1 MRRKDLETLSTNA
14 DGSHN
19 KEHGSRGIT
28 EEKIPNIA
36 LIVSL
41 FLVSTSLFV
50 FQFSL
55 TRVFS
60 PMLQYHFVFILT
72 STAVFGL
79 GIGGLIA
86 YRLGKKYTKT
96 ELGSQLTGWLI
107 ILSSSYI
114 LSFSLIYK
122 LPFINQFAVYSAI
135 AAFPFI
141 AGGIFI
147 SLVFMKMAKNSHK
160 LYFADLAGAGVGSI
174 AVIQFINN
182 LGIVNT
188 VLIVAGFSALASL
201 IISFFLSK
209 KKQMV
214 IAVCAMVILV
224 ISGAYQQGIK
234 QFERRFTGYF
244 TSPLTLLYRLRS
256 SNTNHRLENWTWD
269 SYSRTDIIENID
281 DLGSKIVTID
291 GGSESMMYRNEGDLD
306 ELQYLRSDLD
316 YFPFTM
322 GKNNKT
328 LLIGAG
334 GGKDVLLALLGG
346 SKDIDVVE
354 INRGTIKIADEYAEY
369 NGSIYGREEVDVFI
383 QDGRNFVKRT
393 KKQYDHIYL
402 AKVMSH
408 AAEAVGYS
416 LGENYIYTK
425 EAVRDYWE
433 ALKDDGRLTFVL
445 HGQKDTTRLVLT
457 VMEILEEIGIK
468 KSQIS
473 DHMVI
478 INNGDHLEKPNAINM
493 PVVVIK
499 KSPFTQSEMED
510 LLALIATS
518 KHQPIH
524 LPFIADNNLFE
535 QFFELSEKGILY
547 GENVVFN
554 ISPTTDNRPY
564 FFDFARGVNN
574 TLLALLGG
582 SLLIGLFLFKPV
594 FTRNNLQRTP
604 YYFAGLGFGFMLI
617 EIPMIQKY
625 TLILGHPTRAFAV
638 ILVAL
643 LTGGGIG
650 SLLGGWKRFLWKDR
664 YLPLIFVPLITAL
677 IFGLYNVMID
687 KLLVLDILTRV
698 VVAFIMIFPLG
709 FFMGMPFPRG
719 IKVLKQKNHEN
730 AVPLVLGL
738 NGIMSI
744 GGSVLAVIISMKFGL
759 SYSLAAGGLI
769 YLLLFFKMP
778 NYEKDWGVVI

>member
-1 MRRKDLETLSTNA
+1 METLHTNA
-14 DGSHN
+14 GLAHI
-19 KEHGSRGIT
+19 KRQGSRENT
-28 EEKIPNIA
+28 AENIPNIA

-50 FQFSL
+50 FQFTL

-60 PMLQYHFVFILT
+60 PMLRYHFVFMLT

-79 GIGGLIA
+79 GLGGLIA
-86 YRLGKKYTKT
+86 YRLGKRFTRT
-96 ELGSQLTGWLI
+96 ELGSQMTGWLI

-114 LSFSLIYK
+114 LSFSMIYK
-122 LPFINQFAVYSAI
+122 LPFINQFVVYSAI
-135 AAFPFI
+135 AALPFI

-147 SLVFMKMAKNSHK
+147 SLVFMRMSENSYK

-188 VLIVAGFSALASL
+188 VLIVAGFSALSSL
-201 IISFFLSK
+201 IISFYLSK

-214 IAVCAMVILV
+214 IAVCAVVILG

-244 TSPLTLLYRLRS
+244 TSPLTLLHRLRT

-269 SYSRTDIIENID
+269 SYSRTDVIENPD
-281 DLGSKIVTID
+281 DPGSKIITID
-291 GGSESMMYRNEGDLD
+291 GGSESMMYQYDGDLD

-328 LLIGAG
+328 LLIGSG

-354 INRGTIKIADEYAEY
+354 INRGTIKIADKYADY
-369 NGSIYGREEVDVFI
+369 NGSIYGREEVSVFI
-383 QDGRNFVKRT
+383 QDGRNFVKQT

-402 AKVMSH
+402 ARVMSH

-425 EAVRDYWE
+425 EAIRDYWE
-433 ALKDDGRLTFVL
+433 ALGYDGRLTFVL
-445 HGQKDTTRLVLT
+445 HGPKDTTRLVLT
-457 VMEILEEIGIK
+457 VMETLEEIGVK

-473 DHMVI
+473 DHLVI
-478 INNGDHLEKPNAINM
+478 INNGDRSAKPNVINM
-493 PVVVIK
+493 PVIVTK
-499 KSPFTQSEMED
+499 KSPFTQSEMEG
-510 LLALIATS
+510 LFALIETS

-524 LPFIADNNLFE
+524 LPYVAESNFFE
-535 QFFELSEKGILY
+535 QLLQMSKKGRQF
-547 GENVVFN
+547 GKNVVFN
-554 ISPTTDNRPY
+554 INPTTDNRPY
-564 FFDFARGVNN
+564 FFDFDRGVNK

-582 SLLIGLFLFKPV
+582 SLLIGLVLFKPV
-594 FTRNNLQRTP
+594 FTRNNLKRTP

-617 EIPMIQKY
+617 EIPMIQKFS
-625 TLILGHPTRAFAV
+625 LILGHPTRAFAV

-664 YLPLIFVPLITAL
+664 YLPLIFVPFITAL

-687 KLLVLDILTRV
+687 RLLVSDILIRV

-719 IKVLKQKNHEN
+719 IKILKQKNYEN

-738 NGIMSI
+738 NGTMSI
-744 GGSVLAVIISMKFGL
+744 GGSVLAVIMSMKFGL

-769 YLLLFFKMP
+769 YLLLFLKMP
-778 NYEKDWGVVI
+778 LYEKDRGVVI